1 MELKCVF
8 GTMECVFNVL
18 SRAQQS
24 RAEHGREERTGAE
37 QRRAHTPVQLVVC
50 ASNNTC
56 INPLTAYGLVVVHP
70 QSTRPPVHSLVQR
83 YPYSCSLA
91 DTYGTVLSRAA
102 TATVFFLRQR
112 QRQCARLNSYLL
124 FLSRLRGEIFRVS
137 FVLFCVVLWKIHL
150 SKQAQARKTLAAA
163 LKRQQEQQ

>member
-24 RAEHGREERTGAE
+24 RAEHGSEERTGAE

-70 QSTRPPVHSLVQR
+70 QSTRPLTRPEIPIQ
-83 YPYSCSLA
+83 
-91 DTYGTVLSRAA
+91 
-102 TATVFFLRQR
+102 
-112 QRQCARLNSYLL
+112 LL
-124 FLSRLRGEIFRVS
+124 FGRHLWHGALPRSYSNSLLSPPTPTPMRAFKFLFAFSIS
-137 FVLFCVVLWKIHL
+137 FAWRNFSCFVCFILCGVVEN
-150 SKQAQARKTLAAA
+150 TFV
-163 LKRQQEQQ
+163 